1 MVPQGAANAFRPLV
15 LLVEDDASLQRAL
28 TFSLEL
34 EGFRVELCESGESL
48 LRRPAPLRPACLVVD
63 QRLPGI
69 TGIEALALMRQR
81 RVVLPAILI
90 TTQPSHELR
99 ATAAALGVRILEK
112 PLLGGQLSAAIQEA
126 LA

>member
-1 MVPQGAANAFRPLV
+1 MVPPGASHAFRPLV

-34 EGFRVELCESGESL
+34 EGFRVEVCDSGEAL

-69 TGIEALALMRQR
+69 TGIEALAVMRSR

-90 TTQPSHELR
+90 TTQPSDDLR
-99 ATAAALGVRILEK
+99 DSATALGVRI
-112 PLLGGQLSAAIQEA
+112 
-126 LA
+126 

>member
-1 MVPQGAANAFRPLV
+1 VVPEGVSSAFLPLV

-34 EGFRVELCESGESL
+34 EGFRVEVCDSGEAL

-69 TGIEALALMRQR
+69 NGLDALAILRRR

-90 TTQPSHELR
+90 TTQPGPDLR
-99 ATAAALGVRILEK
+99 ETAAALGVRILEK
-112 PLLGGQLSAAIQEA
+112 PLLGGQLSAAIHEA
-126 LA
+126 FA